1 MMRGVLLSLLL
12 LVAARAAAQARWIR
26 LDSVVAAG
34 TYEIGV
40 WQKLPAGAF
49 FTVSPVPGNK
59 DEFCLEMLYSD
70 DLTIAPGTYFGT
82 MRRTAKPGVYDA
94 TLLLNPRD
102 NGKSWRKQRK
112 RTFAINLSPEGTMN
126 FVQYT
131 KGLRMNFA
139 RLLPYLFRFSVSSTD
154 TRPEGLDGARR
165 VAPEPSGDIIVL

>member
-1 MMRGVLLSLLL
+1 MMRGVLTSLLL
-12 LVAARAAAQARWIR
+12 LVAAGAAAQVRWVR
-26 LDSVVAAG
+26 LDSVARTG
-34 TYEIGV
+34 TYEAGV

-59 DEFCLEMLYSD
+59 DEFSMEMLYSD

-82 MRRTAKPGVYDA
+82 MRRTAKAGTYDA

-102 NGKSWRKQRK
+102 KGRSNQRR
-112 RTFAINLSPEGTMN
+112 RTFTINVSPEGTMN
-126 FVQYT
+126 FVQYK
-131 KGLRMNFA
+131 KGLRVNFA

-165 VAPEPSGDIIVL
+165 VAPQPSAGIIVL